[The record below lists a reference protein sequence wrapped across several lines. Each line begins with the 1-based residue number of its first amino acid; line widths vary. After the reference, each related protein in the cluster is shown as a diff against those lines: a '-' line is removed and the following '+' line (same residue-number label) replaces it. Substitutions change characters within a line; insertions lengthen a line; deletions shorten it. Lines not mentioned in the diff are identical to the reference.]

1 MEKVGNYL
9 IDSDI
14 LIDYLRGI
22 QESQGFLSEL
32 RVQNNLWISAINIM
46 EIYSGKD
53 IKNKIR
59 NPKHLSARIGRRNP
73 RRKEKDK
80 RSKI

>member
-9 IDSDI
+9 IDSDV

-22 QESQGFLSEL
+22 QESQKFLLEL
-32 RVQNNLWISAINIM
+32 RSQNNLWISAINIM

-53 IKNKIR
+53 IKNLK
-59 NPKHLSARIGRRNP
+59 NGTEVGKFN
-73 RRKEKDK
+73 
-80 RSKI
+80 